1 MELQQKHTYDFIIV
15 GGGTAGSVVAARLA
29 EHPDITVCLI
39 EAGPTDEGRPEILAL
54 KNWPNLLG
62 TELDYDYS
70 IEHQARGN
78 SRIRHSR
85 GRVLGGCSSHN
96 SCIAFRAPDYDMDR
110 WQHLGC
116 DGWSA
121 RETSRYFTKVFE
133 RVSLEKLPSINPV
146 SHAFLE
152 AAQQAGFERVS
163 FNQDG
168 VLREGAGIFEL
179 NAQNGLRQSSSQAYL
194 HPLRQSA
201 NNLTVLTNTRVNR
214 IVLDE
219 SNTACAVETASSI
232 ICATRE
238 IVLCC
243 GTFDTPKLLLLSGIG
258 PRQHLR
264 PFDIPVKVELAGV
277 GEHLIDHPEGVIY
290 WEAKQPV
297 PEETTQYWEVGL
309 FSKVFPASP
318 LPDLMFHFGV
328 VPFDWNTVPLGYP
341 TAPYGFSMTPNVP
354 RPKSEGVVRLRSKN
368 PADAPV
374 IDFRYFTDPEGYD
387 QTIVLE
393 GMKLARKIAEQPSLK
408 RWIKRELAPGR
419 TVQHDRDL
427 SEYAR
432 RTANTVYHPAD
443 TCRMGDENDLLTVV
457 DAQLRVKGVRHLR
470 VADASIFPTMISVNP
485 CMTCM
490 MIGEKCADL
499 LKNAHG
505 EGQSL
510 TS

>member
-1 MELQQKHTYDFIIV
+1 MEPRQKQAYDFIIV

-29 EHPDITVCLI
+29 EQPDLTVCLI
-39 EAGPTDEGRPEILAL
+39 EAGPTDEGRPEISAV
-54 KNWPNLLG
+54 KNWPHLLG

-70 IEHQARGN
+70 IEQQARGN

-96 SCIAFRAPDYDMDR
+96 SCIAFRAPDYDMER
-110 WQHLGC
+110 WRQLGC

-121 RETSRYFTKVFE
+121 RETSIYFTKVFE
-133 RVSLEKLPSINPV
+133 KVSLEKFPAINPV
-146 SHAFLE
+146 SQAFLD
-152 AAQQAGFERVS
+152 AAQQAGFDRVS
-163 FNQDG
+163 FNTDG
-168 VLREGAGIFEL
+168 VLREGVGVFEL
-179 NAQNGLRQSSSQAYL
+179 NARNGLRQSSSRAYL
-194 HPLRQSA
+194 HPAHQSA
-201 NNLTVLTNTRVNR
+201 KNLTLFTNTSVNR

-219 SNTACAVETASSI
+219 SNTARAVATATSLI
-232 ICATRE
+232 FATRE

-258 PRQHLR
+258 PRQHLH
-264 PFDIPVKVELAGV
+264 PLGIPVKVDLAGV
-277 GEHLIDHPEGVIY
+277 GEHLIDHPEGVMY
-290 WEAKQPV
+290 WEAKRPV

-309 FSKVFPASP
+309 FSKILPASP

-341 TAPYGFSMTPNVP
+341 TAPSGFSMTPNVT
-354 RPKSEGVVRLRSKN
+354 RAKSEGVVRLRSSN
-368 PADAPV
+368 PADVPL

-387 QTIVLE
+387 ETILLE
-393 GMKLARKIAEQPSLK
+393 GMKLARKIAEQPALK
-408 RWIKRELAPGR
+408 RWIKRELAPG
-419 TVQHDRDL
+419 TAVQNDQDL

-432 RTANTVYHPAD
+432 RTANTVYHPAG
-443 TCRMGDENDLLTVV
+443 TCRMGERDDPFTVV
-457 DAQLRVKGVRHLR
+457 DAHLRVKGVRHLR
-470 VADASIFPTMISVNP
+470 VADASIFPAMVSVNP

-499 LKNAHG
+499 LKNACR

-510 TS
+510 T